1 MRIRSPFLGFWGT
14 ATVSVALLISGCKPT
29 AIVEPDTPQPGTLT
43 LSIQGSS
50 GQGHAFL
57 IEVTGQASGPA
68 AVDGSHLL
76 YHTTT
81 GSGLRLILIGAVQ
94 SGTVVRF
101 QVPDIGKAATYTAQ
115 VVEVADDLN
124 RLLSSS
130 SFTAQID
137 S

>member
-1 MRIRSPFLGFWGT
+1 MTTRSLIRGLLRPAALG
-14 ATVSVALLISGCKPT
+14 VALLASGCKPT
-29 AIVEPDTPQPGTLT
+29 PIVEPDTPEPGTLT
-43 LSIQGSS
+43 LSIQASG

-57 IEVTGQASGPA
+57 IDITGPASGPT
-68 AVDGSHLL
+68 AVNDSHLL

-94 SGTVVRF
+94 SGPVASF
-101 QVPDIGKAATYTAQ
+101 QVPDIREAGTYSAQ

-130 SFTAQID
+130 SFTAHID